1 MAVPLQLTYHNM
13 EPSAAVESAVQE
25 KVDKLGQFSDQI
37 TACHVTVDAPH
48 KHQHKGK
55 LYSVLIE
62 LHVPDTEIVVSR
74 NPSENHA
81 HEDVYVAIR
90 DAFNSARR
98 QLKEYEQRRRGQV
111 KTHEPPQPPEEFTE
125 D

>member
-1 MAVPLQLTYHNM
+1 MAVSLQLTYHGM
-13 EPSAAVESAVQE
+13 DPSAAVEKAVRD
-25 KVDKLGQFSDQI
+25 KVNKLEQFSNQI
-37 TACHVTVDAPH
+37 SACHVTVDAPH
-48 KHQHKGK
+48 KHHHKGK
-55 LYSVLIE
+55 IYSVLIE

-74 NPSENHA
+74 NPADNHA

-90 DAFNSARR
+90 DAFNGARR

-111 KTHEPPQPPEEFTE
+111 KTHESPAEPA

>member
-1 MAVPLQLTYHNM
+1 MAVTLQLDYHNM
-13 EPSAAVESAVQE
+13 DPSAAVESAVRE
-25 KVDKLGQFSDQI
+25 KLDKLEQLSDRI

-48 KHQHKGK
+48 KHHHKGK
-55 LYSVLIE
+55 IYHVMVE

-74 NPSENHA
+74 NPSDNHA

-98 QLKEYEQRRRGQV
+98 QLREYEQRRQGRV
-111 KTHEPPQPPEEFTE
+111 KSHEPPAEPAK
-125 D
+125 

>member
-1 MAVPLQLTYHNM
+1 MAANLNLTYHNM
-13 EPSAAVESAVQE
+13 DPSAAVEKAIRE
-25 KVDKLGQFSDQI
+25 KVDKLEQYSDQI

-48 KHQHKGK
+48 KHHHKGK
-55 LYSVLIE
+55 IYSVTVE
-62 LHVPDTEIVVSR
+62 LHVPDSEIVASR
-74 NPSENHA
+74 NPSQNHA

-111 KTHEPPQPPEEFTE
+111 KTHEPPEPPAE
-125 D
+125 